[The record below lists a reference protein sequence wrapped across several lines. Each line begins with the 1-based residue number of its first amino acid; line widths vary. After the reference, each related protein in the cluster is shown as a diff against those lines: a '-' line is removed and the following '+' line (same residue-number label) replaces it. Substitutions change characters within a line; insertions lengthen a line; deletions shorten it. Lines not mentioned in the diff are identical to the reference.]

1 VREQITQAIETD
13 KTIDIT
19 TVGRKRRQLRRKD
32 IWYHKLEGRLFI
44 TGLPGR
50 RDWYANMVATPA
62 FTFHLKESLQ
72 ADLPATARAIT
83 EEAERREV
91 LAKLLQKLEGD
102 RDLEAW
108 VKNSPLVE
116 VTLDI

>member
-1 VREQITQAIETD
+1 VSEQIKRALETD

-19 TVGRKRRQLRRKD
+19 TVGRKSGQLRRKE
-32 IWYHKLEGRLFI
+32 IWFHNLEGRLFI

-83 EEAERREV
+83 EEAERSEV